1 LCVPVYEYLCSACSN
16 RYDKRESFS
25 APARQKC
32 PRCGK
37 TSNRVLQAPPIVF
50 KGSGFYAT
58 DSRGSSK
65 ATTDPPAPATEAKAD
80 ASAAGEST
88 STSTETAAAS

>member
-1 LCVPVYEYLCSACSN
+1 MPVYEYLCSVCSN
-16 RYDKRESFS
+16 RYEKRESFS

-37 TSNRVLQAPPIVF
+37 AANRVLQAPPIVF

-58 DSRGSSK
+58 DSRGSNGSAEPA
-65 ATTDPPAPATEAKAD
+65 ATLSDT
-80 ASAAGEST
+80 AGS
-88 STSTETAAAS
+88 SDSSSTETAAAT